1 MDKFLASLLGI
12 GILYFL
18 ASLPSY
24 IFYILF
30 GQYLLPVF
38 NHSRTIAFF
47 CFNSFFIL
55 LFFITVWYNQNHN
68 RHLH

>member
-1 MDKFLASLLGI
+1 MDKLLSFLLGM

-30 GQYLLPVF
+30 GQYMLPLF
-38 NHSRTIAFF
+38 NHSHTMAFF
-47 CFNSFFIL
+47 CFNSFFIV
-55 LFFITVWYNQNHN
+55 LFFITVWFNKRHNH
-68 RHLH
+68 HLH

>member
-1 MDKFLASLLGI
+1 MDKFLAFLLGM

-30 GQYLLPVF
+30 GQYLLPLF
-38 NHSRTIAFF
+38 NHSRTMAFF
-47 CFNSFFIL
+47 CFNSIIIA
-55 LFFITVWYNQNHN
+55 LFFLTIWLNQRK